1 MVYVGYCLLSSY
13 GIHTSVGEALWCLG
27 GGMRG
32 YLDITQLGFEDVSE
46 WVSRSSP
53 RPLPKYSYILN
64 VS

>member
-53 RPLPKYSYILN
+53 WQLLECPYVINIS
-64 VS
+64 